1 MHKQDII
8 EHQWRNRLLSLGA
21 IVIGAICFA
30 ISLNFFYRPG
40 NIYSSGVPGFAQIIT
55 YFTDQTSLKDIL
67 TVPNLYFLINIPLL
81 ILSYVRLGRNFT
93 IMTVIVVAVSSV
105 VSNLVPVYEVTTDPL
120 LNALAGGVLSGVGV
134 GTLVKFGMSSG
145 GFDIIAIVA
154 SRAMGLNVGV
164 MSFVVN
170 LVVIIG
176 AGLIYG
182 WEYALYTMIAIY
194 VSSRVI
200 DTIHTNDQR
209 LTAFIVTEHEEAM
222 IESIH
227 NHVIRGVTV
236 LEGKGAYSGAK
247 RKVFMVVVNRYELAS
262 LQLAIAEVDSEAFV
276 NVVPSFK
283 VTGRFLNQ
291 EQQLSL
297 RQQRNSN

>member
-1 MHKQDII
+1 MEPQ
-8 EHQWRNRLLSLGA
+8 LL
-21 IVIGAICFA
+21 
-30 ISLNFFYRPG
+30 
-40 NIYSSGVPGFAQIIT
+40 
-55 YFTDQTSLKDIL
+55 FTTLPKPIKARDDSERIAVFTLE
-67 TVPNLYFLINIPLL
+67 TNLYIASGSNL
-81 ILSYVRLGRNFT
+81 
-93 IMTVIVVAVSSV
+93 SV